1 MEYQQQFSPELGLT
15 SQCHGTKIGHEMS
28 PKRWLNFRPRGGTD
42 KWNIACHIS
51 KQRMSQ
57 SLAITATA
65 NGELVSPEGT
75 QEGKEYLLCSSHQ
88 TAATPYDKP

>member
-51 KQRMSQ
+51 KQRMSH
-57 SLAITATA
+57 SSAIAATMDIKLV
-65 NGELVSPEGT
+65 NPELI
-75 QEGKEYLLCSSHQ
+75 QEGKEYLPSSSHQ
-88 TAATPYDKP
+88 TAATPHGEP